1 MQCQSIIWV
10 KQVYLKSQYNCRAQ
24 GFPSS
29 KLLGAWVHLSGEW
42 SIRVETCKQTG
53 WEGEMRK
60 LNQNIPSS
68 CCYLYSHCGN
78 AACEDIEVGLWTYQK
93 RRSPFRQ
100 CKQWKQEEIET
111 KSWCYPELDLFEKG
125 LITRQEDED
134 RASTALKNNV
144 LHMLHVAAWP
154 AVPTITK
161 ARSKF
166 QQRMKRQEDKGKI
179 LHVGQNKDA
188 GRSKPEKPCCSVG
201 GRGWL
206 TAQAQKCFLQT
217 SLESLWKRVECRFP
231 WSRPTL

>member
-68 CCYLYSHCGN
+68 RCYLYSHCGN

-125 LITRQEDED
+125 LIIRQEDED
-134 RASTALKNNV
+134 RASTALKTMSCICCMWLLGQRYPLSPKQGPNSNRE
-144 LHMLHVAAWP
+144 WKGRK
-154 AVPTITK
+154 IK
-161 ARSKF
+161 ARSCMSARIRMLEEAN
-166 QQRMKRQEDKGKI
+166 QRSPAV
-179 LHVGQNKDA
+179 L
-188 GRSKPEKPCCSVG
+188 
-201 GRGWL
+201 
-206 TAQAQKCFLQT
+206 
-217 SLESLWKRVECRFP
+217 
-231 WSRPTL
+231 